1 MPFVDGRWVEPKRKR
16 VKPKRVGR
24 GRVRGQRVNPRDPRP
39 VNMRGA
45 GWGSPEMQG
54 LITRDANR
62 EFPVRDALKT
72 TFGFMLAPLIDAN
85 HRSSAATDAIISL
98 AMGDTGRAKEAA
110 KDVYLMSPGGA
121 VVEATKGRPRQ
132 LTMRPAVGS
141 VTNTYITPWSPI
153 RQKLLPDGSI
163 AKDIFMSGGSY
174 LAGDTIG
181 DFIHDTSATIAL
193 DPINVIPGLS
203 GAKSVAKL
211 AAADLVKK
219 SSRGVRRNI
228 VDARRADAMRNIRRG
243 PNERTT
249 ATRNPASIGA
259 DDFVP
264 QGQAGGFVNTG
275 PTNLDLWQL
284 RMGGRNALT
293 PTGKVATNTPS
304 KAKAPVGFSS
314 DVERAAAHGLPDTQ
328 TGAVLL
334 NNELN
339 AVQRAIY
346 ADALNAFKRSPTM
359 SNRSARSFLG
369 LGGTLG
375 DMPNAAWFRQQMREG
390 NIPWLPGRT
399 GATIDNAMSAAGESP
414 IFLPNARKWLRN
426 EFTRY
431 GELSKTGAGVWE
443 LANAGRAARDRA
455 DDASDKSYQ
464 VRGVDFSKR
473 VRGNADSISEL
484 SAREGAPA
492 VKYGVEDAA
501 DAVTLEAITPQW
513 ADVLLR
519 ENPEQFSAMS
529 RQALEDVAYENLRT
543 LLRNNFGRDVP
554 SRQAVRTHLAEDVNY
569 MRKSLAELDAAEMAA
584 GLRRGQREFYVPQMR
599 AFRNRRN
606 RRSVRFYDQSAQAQ
620 GLSRSETFRPRERKD
635 IGGTAAN
642 NPNQT
647 AASMHSRVIESLGL
661 YLRTPDQPGGI
672 GILPELNF
680 LNLLRMRQRD
690 HAGLMA
696 KNTINSALAQRYGK
710 TLDVANSRAA
720 IAAEERIARAK
731 AALDAAESEWQAM
744 RGRRRT
750 KEDVAQAQAAVRDAR
765 ENYEGVLRETR
776 ANRGVTD
783 AEADA
788 MVALDEALARPIRNA
803 DEVRAAEAALE
814 IAQNANK
821 PRELDNLD
829 FPLERLLDMRKR
841 AVRKGW
847 STEDLDRRIA
857 AKVIDPVTQMSRFLG
872 RGPAAREVRR
882 LERELKKSYD
892 ELLIAENR
900 LFNTRAKDPVHVADE
915 IYGLLARIVDADET
929 LQRALTYREVALQ
942 RTFAGGKVS
951 GKKGRTR
958 KNPKTGATT
967 TSSTV
972 GRGGLKKQETQFVER
987 SRERLELLYADLNKM
1002 LDVDSSSEL
1011 ARYEVIEGKL
1021 AEAQAHLD
1029 DIDKYLARREA
1040 QVEKQVAAAR
1050 KKVQAA
1056 KVKAKKQ
1063 KAAEVA
1069 AARRGVRDEKK
1080 KARANA
1086 TSDELRQAERELDV
1100 ALQERSEVLAGRRKI
1115 KGTPSGFRKIG
1126 RVIAEEKRRAKKADT
1141 ARKKVAEAEARLLNI
1156 PGERISQADF
1166 DANMADGWRR
1176 LGDKLHYEFTIV
1188 PGATNNQIERAL
1200 GQVFGMVGD
1209 QGGIYNLINTT
1220 NTLRGMTSTWKRL
1233 ALATTG
1239 YSIRNAIGDSIA
1251 MVMGGFTNPESL
1263 AVAYKIFKRNAKT
1276 GEYKHTGRIG
1286 SGYGDL
1292 TYEQLREEVFTQQ
1305 IRQSGFAG
1313 SDVQQALNKITKR
1326 HADLHILPKKIN
1338 GGVLRVHG
1346 PSIPGRGEWAT
1357 RLYKMNE
1364 SRENFVRTAM
1374 YVEKRRQGLDPLVA
1388 QSETMKW
1395 LFDYGD
1401 VAPMISALRRFWI
1414 PFIVW
1419 PSKMYPR
1426 VIEAYLTNTKIFAW
1440 YKDIAMSSQQAAEK
1454 MYGAQIELDE
1464 WGVPTETSTMF
1475 AVPLPGFLEPLIGGA
1490 AGAIGAA
1497 NPPVYS
1503 GRSSLPFAVL
1513 DDWSPSYAP
1522 IADDLPLPLRVPVST
1537 FASIGASANPF
1548 AQFVAQRLGYDPR
1561 ARDTRNPKGVRAA
1574 GPLTSRIADLT
1585 IGTLGGD
1592 DEKGGKNL
1600 FGARFDPSY
1609 ENQSGDSYSAISKTL
1624 SDFIGLYPPQ
1634 RQIEGL
1640 VGFSGLSDKI
1650 GSGEIDMA
1658 RWQQAGSRQF
1668 TGLDIKPIDI
1678 AKARARFLKYGP

>member
-54 LITRDANR
+54 LIARGANR

-72 TFGFMLAPLIDAN
+72 TFGFLLAPLIDSDQ
-85 HRSSAATDAIISL
+85 RSAAAADVLVSL
-98 AMGDTGRAKEAA
+98 ATGDTGGAKNAL
-110 KDVYLMSPGGA
+110 KDVYLMSPPGA
-121 VVEATKGRPRQ
+121 TIEAVKGRPKE
-132 LTMRPAVGS
+132 LTGRPAVGS
-141 VTNTYITPWSPI
+141 VTNTYISPWSPI

-163 AKDIFMSGGSY
+163 AKDIVMSGGSY
-174 LAGDTIG
+174 LAGESVG
-181 DFIHDTSATIAL
+181 DLSHDLFATAAL
-193 DPINVIPGLS
+193 SPINLIPLMS
-203 GAKSVAKL
+203 GARSVAKL
-211 AAADLVKK
+211 AAADLRKK
-219 SSRGVRRNI
+219 VARGARREI
-228 VDARRADAMRNIRRG
+228 VDKNRAAAMQNIRRG

-249 ATRNPASIGA
+249 ATRNPTLIGA
-259 DDFVP
+259 GDFVP
-264 QGQAGGFVNTG
+264 QGQAGAFVKS
-275 PTNLDLWQL
+275 PYTNLDFWQF
-284 RMGGRNALT
+284 RMANRGART
-293 PTGKVATNTPS
+293 PTGAVATNTPS
-304 KAKAPVGFSS
+304 KTQSPVGFSA
-314 DVERAAAHGLPDTQ
+314 DVERATSHGLPDSQ

-339 AVQRAIY
+339 AVMRSID
-346 ADALNAFKRSPTM
+346 ADVVNAFKRDPTM
-359 SNRSARSFLG
+359 SNRTARTIYG
-369 LGGTLG
+369 RTLG
-375 DMPNAAWFRQQMREG
+375 DLPNAAWYRQQMREG
-390 NIPWLPGRT
+390 KIPWLPGRT
-399 GATIDNAMSAAGESP
+399 GATIDNALSAAGESP

-431 GELSKTGAGVWE
+431 GELSKTGAGVWA
-443 LANAGRAARDRA
+443 LSNAGRAARDRA
-455 DDASDKSYQ
+455 DDAADKVYQ

-569 MRKSLAELDAAEMAA
+569 MRKTLAEIDAAEMAV

-606 RRSVRFYDQSAQAQ
+606 RGSVRYYDQSAQAQ
-620 GLSRSETFRPRERKD
+620 GLPRSETFRPRDRKD

-661 YLRTPDQPGGI
+661 YLRNPNQPGGI

-680 LNLLRMRQRD
+680 LNLIRMRQRD

-731 AALDAAESEWQAM
+731 AALDEAESEWQAM

-765 ENYEGVLRETR
+765 ENYEAVLRETR

-788 MVALDEALARPIRNA
+788 MVALDEALARPIRDA

-829 FPLERLLDMRKR
+829 FPLERLIEMRKR

-882 LERELKKSYD
+882 LERQLKKAYD

-900 LFNTRAKDPVHVADE
+900 MFNTRAKDPTHVADE
-915 IYGLLARIVDADET
+915 IYGLLSRIVDADAT

-958 KNPKTGATT
+958 KNPKTGAVT

-987 SRERLELLYADLNKM
+987 ARERLDELVADLNRM

-1021 AEAQAHLD
+1021 VEAQKHLN
-1029 DIDKYLARREA
+1029 DIDDFLKRREA

-1050 KKVQAA
+1050 KRVRDA
-1056 KVKAKKQ
+1056 KVKAKKE

-1069 AARRGVRDEKK
+1069 AARRGLRDEKK

-1086 TSDELRQAERELDV
+1086 TSEELRQAERELDV
-1100 ALQERSEVLAGRRKI
+1100 ALQQRSEVLAGRRKI
-1115 KGTPSGFRKIG
+1115 VGTPSGFRKIG

-1141 ARKKVAEAEARLLNI
+1141 ARKKVAEAEARLLSI

-1166 DANMADGWRR
+1166 DAKMADGWRR

-1188 PGATNNQIERAL
+1188 PGATSNQIERAL

-1251 MVMGGFTNPESL
+1251 MVLGGFTNPESL

-1276 GEYKHTGRIG
+1276 GEYKHTGRVG

-1292 TYEQLREEVFTQQ
+1292 TYEQLREEIFTQQ
-1305 IRQSGFAG
+1305 VRQSGFAG

-1364 SRENFVRTAM
+1364 SRENYVRTAM
-1374 YVEKRRQGLDPLVA
+1374 YVEKRRQGLDPLSA
-1388 QSETMKW
+1388 QTETMKW

-1426 VIEAYLTNTKIFAW
+1426 VIEAYLTNPKIFGW
-1440 YKDIAMSSQQAAEK
+1440 YKDIAMTMQQAAEK
-1454 MYGAQIELDE
+1454 QYGAQIELDE

-1513 DDWSPSYAP
+1513 DDWSPAYAP

-1585 IGTLGGD
+1585 IGTFGGD

-1600 FGARFDPSY
+1600 FGMRFDPSY
-1609 ENQSGDSYSAISKTL
+1609 ENQSGDAYSAVSKTL
-1624 SDFIGLYPPQ
+1624 SDFIGLYPPV
-1634 RQIEGL
+1634 RQTEGL

-1668 TGLDIKPIDI
+1668 TGLDVKPYDI
-1678 AKARARFLKYGP
+1678 ARARARFLKYGP